1 MFQYSSRRGFTL
13 IELLVVIAI
22 IAILAAILFPV
33 FARAREKARQT
44 TCSSNQRQIALS
56 VQMFAQDH
64 EETLPYSVSVW
75 KDISAD
81 AGVLI
86 CPSAGKTLTNGYM
99 YNETLSGA
107 SLGDATV
114 IPDPVKTW
122 VTVDARSNATDLRHS
137 GTAVWSYVD
146 GHVGTAKAAGDTT
159 PMTNYIG
166 VDLTTKGS
174 FWSSGGGFVYGTKG
188 YLLCRAN
195 SSSADVT
202 SAAYDYVSAI
212 TQVTPV
218 FSYVNRSTNTTA
230 PMGLTDPAD
239 GIRKLGK
246 WYTGTS
252 NSFTV
257 ATKATDSKI
266 AVHKIAIYLAAWNT
280 GAPQRYEALD
290 MQVTRDGQTST
301 LATVSMTI
309 NSSGSQGYGDGNWYK
324 FEFRGD
330 LLTVTLRKTSGTQNA
345 VMSAICFD

>member
-1 MFQYSSRRGFTL
+1 MSFRLNRRGFTL

-33 FARAREKARQT
+33 FARAREKARQS
-44 TCSSNQRQIALS
+44 TCTSNQRQIAMS
-56 VQMFAQDH
+56 VQMYAQDH

-75 KDISAD
+75 KDISVD
-81 AGVLI
+81 AGILI
-86 CPSAGKTLTNGYM
+86 CPSAGKSLPNAYM

-107 SLGDATV
+107 SIGDSTIIPDAT
-114 IPDPVKTW
+114 KTW
-122 VTVDARSNATDLRHS
+122 ISVDAKSNAVDLRHS
-137 GTAVWSYVD
+137 GIAVWSYID

-159 PMTNYIG
+159 AMVNYIG
-166 VDLTTKGS
+166 VDTTTKGS
-174 FWSSGGGFVYGTKG
+174 FWVSGSGFVYGTKG

-195 SSSADVT
+195 NTSSDVT
-202 SAAYDYVSAI
+202 SASYDFVSTI
-212 TQVTPV
+212 TQPV
-218 FSYVNRSTNTTA
+218 AFSYTNRTTNTTA

-257 ATKATDSKI
+257 ATKTTDSKI
-266 AVHKIAIYLAAWNT
+266 AIHKIAIYLAAWNT

-290 MQVTRDGQTST
+290 LQVSRDGQTSP
-301 LATVSMTI
+301 LNTVTMTI
-309 NSSGSQGYGDGNWYK
+309 NSSGTQGFGDGNWYK
-324 FEFRGD
+324 FEYRGD